1 MSVHRVPPGCLPG
14 DRRTNRLQ
22 RPLCPPTTTGVAG
35 SFPAGLGSNPCHP
48 VPLGFVFRSRAKE
61 EKAQDAV
68 KAPVTDST
76 QIRHPEAPKGR
87 PTPKRSEA
95 QSQRR
100 SVANTSMT
108 RKEAAKRQREER
120 RAALE
125 KQRQALAGGDERYLP
140 ARDKGPVRRFARDF
154 IDSRFNIA
162 EFFLPM
168 AVIILVL
175 SMVQVPALQNIALLL
190 WLIVIVLIVLDSIA
204 TGVRLKKRLA
214 ERFPDDNKRGAVAYA
229 LMRSLQMRRLRLPKP
244 QVKRGERP

>member
-1 MSVHRVPPGCLPG
+1 MK
-14 DRRTNRLQ
+14 
-22 RPLCPPTTTGVAG
+22 TTGVAG
-35 SFPAGLGSNPCHP
+35 SFPPGLGSNPGHP

-61 EKAQDAV
+61 EKASVAT
-68 KAPVTDST
+68 KATVTDSK
-76 QIRHPEAPKGR
+76 QPRHPEAPKGR
-87 PTPKRSEA
+87 PTPKRSVA

-125 KQRQALAGGDERYLP
+125 RQRQALASGDERYLP

-154 IDSRFNIA
+154 VDSRFNIA
-162 EFFLPM
+162 EYFLPM
-168 AVIILVL
+168 AVIILVM
-175 SMVQVPALQNIALLL
+175 SMVQVPALQNASLLL
-190 WLIVIVLIVLDSIA
+190 WLVVIVMIVLDSIV
-204 TGVRLKKRLA
+204 TGFRLKKQLA
-214 ERFPDDNKRGAVAYA
+214 ERFPDDNRRGAVAYA

>member
-1 MSVHRVPPGCLPG
+1 M
-14 DRRTNRLQ
+14 
-22 RPLCPPTTTGVAG
+22 
-35 SFPAGLGSNPCHP
+35 
-48 VPLGFVFRSRAKE
+48 FRSRATKD
-61 EKAQDAV
+61 EKAAAAD
-68 KAPVTDST
+68 KAPVTDSKQT
-76 QIRHPEAPKGR
+76 RDPQAPKGR

-100 SVANTSMT
+100 SVANTPTT

-120 RAALE
+120 RAALDR
-125 KQRQALAGGDERYLP
+125 QRQALAGGDERYLP

-154 IDSRFNIA
+154 VDSRFNIA

-175 SMVQVPALQNIALLL
+175 SVVRVQNVQTLALLL
-190 WLIVIVLIVLDSIA
+190 WLVVIVMIVLDSVL
-204 TGVRLKKRLA
+204 TGFRLKKQLR
-214 ERFPDDNKRGAVAYA
+214 ERFPDENKRGAVAYA

>member
-1 MSVHRVPPGCLPG
+1 M
-14 DRRTNRLQ
+14 
-22 RPLCPPTTTGVAG
+22 
-35 SFPAGLGSNPCHP
+35 GSNPGHP

-61 EKAQDAV
+61 EKAAV
-68 KAPVTDST
+68 ADKAPVTVSKQPRDP
-76 QIRHPEAPKGR
+76 QAPKGR

-100 SVANTSMT
+100 SVANTQMT
-108 RKEAAKRQREER
+108 RKEAAKRSREER

-125 KQRQALAGGDERYLP
+125 RQRQALAGGDERYLP

-168 AVIILVL
+168 AVVILVL
-175 SMVQVPALQNIALLL
+175 SMVRVASLQNIALLL
-190 WLIVIVLIVLDSIA
+190 WLVVIVLIVLDSVV
-204 TGVRLKKRLA
+204 TGFRLKKRLA